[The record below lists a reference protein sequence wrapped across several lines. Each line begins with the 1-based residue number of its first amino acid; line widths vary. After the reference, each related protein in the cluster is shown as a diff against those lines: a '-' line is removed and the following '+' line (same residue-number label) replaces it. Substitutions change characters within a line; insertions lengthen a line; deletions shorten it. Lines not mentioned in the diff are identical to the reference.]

1 MAPILLRRNAM
12 NLNKDIIAVELST
25 GASIPLRP
33 ILAKTGNVYHAVLK
47 QKADETYYNPGKYG
61 VKVDKSVV
69 GGSLPKSAKLAGTTV
84 SAVPG
89 VTQSGNRKV
98 TFNAS
103 VTIEGESRN
112 LRLSISALPNGD
124 FNVSG
129 VLNRPGGGAGSKAAT
144 SL

>member
-1 MAPILLRRNAM
+1 M
-12 NLNKDIIAVELST
+12 NLNKDIVTVELST

-33 ILAKTGNVYHAVLK
+33 ISAKTGNIYHAVLK
-47 QKADETYYNPGKYG
+47 RKNDGSFYNPGKYG
-61 VKVDKSVV
+61 VKVDASVI

-89 VTQSGNRKV
+89 TTQSGNTKV
-98 TFNAS
+98 TFSAD
-103 VTIEGESRN
+103 VVIDGQPRK
-112 LRLSISALPNGD
+112 LRLSISALPGGD

-129 VLNRPGGGAGSKAAT
+129 VLNRPGGAFGTAAAS